1 MNSAEN
7 LVKRL
12 PNDIGGLPAERIQ
25 QTDHVLLPWEKRC
38 HALADVL
45 DFHKIINTEEKRR
58 GVEELGRDAYD
69 KLTYYERW
77 VLAACNL
84 LLAKGLI
91 TSEELARKL
100 DQIREREAAHGRAV
114 CP

>member
-1 MNSAEN
+1 MDERAEIAARGAHD
-7 LVKRL
+7 L
-12 PNDIGGLPAERIQ
+12 GGLPAGPFVP
-25 QTDHVLLPWEKRC
+25 TDHTLLPWEKRI
-38 HALADVL
+38 HALL
-45 DFHKIINTEEKRR
+45 DLLAAKHILNTEEKRR